1 MKATGIVRR
10 IDDLGR
16 IVIPK
21 EIRRTMRINEGTPLE
36 IFTDTDNS
44 VTLKKY
50 SPVMEIRTIAEEYAS
65 GLAEVLNCTVCISDS
80 DTMVA
85 VHHGSR
91 KDYFDKGITTALAKL
106 IWDKKPIMLTAGQ
119 TKNNIIPLIDGE
131 PTPLEYSWQ
140 CLCPIVAQGDPIG
153 CVVAF
158 SKVQGAQEESAI
170 CAVKLTAGLM
180 AKHIMM

>member
-50 SPVMEIRTIAEEYAS
+50 SPIMEIRTIAEEYAS
-65 GLAEVLNCTVCISDS
+65 GLSDVLGCTVLISDS
-80 DTMVA
+80 DTVVA

-106 IWDKKPIMLTAGQ
+106 IWDKKPVILSSGQ
-119 TKNNIIPLIDGE
+119 TKASTIPLVE
-131 PTPLEYSWQ
+131 NEAAPLEYVWQ

-158 SKVQGAQEESAI
+158 SKTAGVQEESTL
-170 CAVKLTAGLM
+170 CAVKLTASLM